1 MEEVIR
7 INEENEKTVE
17 FTHYLHGTKGWCKSS
32 ACPEDYNRVV
42 YLGMCHSDGDMFACY
57 LEKTIIIQKG
67 HLNSGKYQR
76 MEGKAKIDFE
86 KWYKVAYI
94 EDSSALWKPVHNKS
108 FFHLPDNM
116 QWGVIQDWFD
126 SVGDYVCVEGDGD
139 DFMFSVY
146 HTESKNYLGVRY
158 DIPSRQ
164 EARTAAIEK
173 ACEIY
178 NERK

>member
-1 MEEVIR
+1 
-7 INEENEKTVE
+7 
-17 FTHYLHGTKGWCKSS
+17 
-32 ACPEDYNRVV
+32 
-42 YLGMCHSDGDMFACY
+42 
-57 LEKTIIIQKG
+57 
-67 HLNSGKYQR
+67 
-76 MEGKAKIDFE
+76 MEGQAKIDFE
-86 KWYKVAYI
+86 KWYRVAYI

-164 EARTAAIEK
+164 EARTAAIKK